1 MTVARQRRLR
11 AKALLCLC
19 LFSKKDKKTFQKVLT
34 RGGCCDIIVKLSA
47 KRAARS
53 LKIEQQEISA
63 KHCKC
68 EKLNLVKELY
78 ILIQK

>member
-1 MTVARQRRLR
+1 MVEY
-11 AKALLCLC
+11 KNSPPKKEDHS
-19 LFSKKDKKTFQKVLT
+19 LFFVNFFEKTSKKVLT
-34 RGGCCDIIVKLSA
+34 MKKRYGIIVKLSA
-47 KRAARS
+47 RAGGAWS

-78 ILIQK
+78 ILETK

>member
-1 MTVARQRRLR
+1 M
-11 AKALLCLC
+11 
-19 LFSKKDKKTFQKVLT
+19 KK
-34 RGGCCDIIVKLSA
+34 RCGIIVKLSA
-47 KRAARS
+47 RAGSAWS

-78 ILIQK
+78 ILKQK